1 MAQDFR
7 KNKFTEYK
15 TLTNIGPTMYWLDKF
30 VTKLFKRFD
39 WKQTI
44 FIFDKDYQEQITN
57 SNCFFTM
64 GSLKAALFNSNI
76 TVEYKTKDKQ
86 DTRPI
91 EVILKDYIGNKF
103 SVVCLC
109 GSTKFVNEIML
120 AAQKLGFMNG
130 EYVFINFDLYAQMH
144 SEERLIKPWLTVRD
158 DSKKRDQDSI
168 NNEILAYQGL
178 LTVTLK
184 IDDSNGKYR
193 AFQKKL
199 HSFTGNMFKNEREV
213 NYFLASFYDAM
224 HIYIK
229 ALSEIVANKNSIN
242 NIPEVLK
249 KIWNKNFDG
258 KFIFKFF

>member
-1 MAQDFR
+1 
-7 KNKFTEYK
+7 
-15 TLTNIGPTMYWLDKF
+15 MYWLDKF
-30 VTKLFKRFD
+30 VTKVFKRFD

-57 SNCFFTM
+57 SNCYLTM
-64 GSLKAALFNSNI
+64 ASLKAALLNSKI
-76 TVEYKTKDKQ
+76 TVDYKIRDKQ

-91 EVILKDYIGNKF
+91 DVILKDYIGNKF
-103 SVVCLC
+103 SVICLC
-109 GSTKFVNEIML
+109 GSTSFVHDIML
-120 AAQKLGFMNG
+120 AAQNLGFING

-144 SEERLIKPWLTVRD
+144 SEERLLKPWTTVSED
-158 DSKKRDQDSI
+158 LKKKHSDSKSK
-168 NNEILAYQGL
+168 EILAYQGL

-184 IDDSNGKYR
+184 IDDSRGYYR

-213 NYFLASFYDAM
+213 NYFLAAFYDAM

-229 ALSEIVANKNSIN
+229 ALSETIANKTSIN

-249 KIWNKNFDG
+249 RIWNKNFDG
-258 KFIFKFF
+258 KFILNLK